1 MSRKLSGWL
10 AVGIALGCLGL
21 FLWGLVGPA
30 GAASDRI
37 VISSNQASST
47 PVPYPDDSAR
57 RESDG
62 ASFPNADPLAP
73 LISFIDS
80 PSATCYLPVPH
91 TNACYIQWQYLN
103 VTASTSQY
111 IISMTLSISNEI
123 RAYYSGFFQT
133 TMYIPGDMQS
143 PGFRVACGLPGASG
157 DPVLGQSYSYK
168 VQARETGGLKAANY
182 GSVFCPSD
190 VVPVVNAQLT
200 GPTNGFIQ
208 KPYNYSVSVPVTTT
222 LPVTYTWTVT
232 GQAPRVISGAVSNQQ
247 SYTWNPP
254 GIKSI
259 SVEVANRAG
268 SIYVTG
274 SVNITEIKLYLPIVR
289 H

>member
-21 FLWGLVGPA
+21 FLWSLVGPA

-37 VISSNQASST
+37 VVSSNQASST
-47 PVPYPDDSAR
+47 PVPYPDDSTR

-111 IISMTLSISNEI
+111 IISMTVSISNEI

-133 TMYIPGDMQS
+133 SMYIPGDMQS
-143 PGFRVACGLPGASG
+143 PGFRVACGEPGSG
-157 DPVLGQSYSYK
+157 GKPEFGMAYPYIVR
-168 VQARETGGLKAANY
+168 ARETGGLKAANY
-182 GSVFCPSD
+182 GTVYCPAD
-190 VVPVVNAQLT
+190 T
-200 GPTNGFIQ
+200 I
-208 KPYNYSVSVPVTTT
+208 
-222 LPVTYTWTVT
+222 
-232 GQAPRVISGAVSNQQ
+232 R
-247 SYTWNPP
+247 
-254 GIKSI
+254 
-259 SVEVANRAG
+259 
-268 SIYVTG
+268 
-274 SVNITEIKLYLPIVR
+274 LYLPIVK

>member
-30 GAASDRI
+30 GAASSLAS
-37 VISSNQASST
+37 VSSSLVQAT
-47 PVPYPDDSAR
+47 QLPYPDDSTR

-62 ASFPNADPLAP
+62 ASFPDVDPSAP

-91 TNACYIQWQYLN
+91 TNTCYIQWQYLN

-111 IISMTLSISNEI
+111 IISTTVSISNGI

-133 TMYIPGDMQS
+133 SMYIPGDMQS
-143 PGFRVACGLPGASG
+143 PGFRVACGVPGSG
-157 DPVLGQSYSYK
+157 GKPDFGKSYPYIIR
-168 VQARETGGLKAANY
+168 ARETGGLKAANY
-182 GSVFCPSD
+182 GTVFCPAD

-200 GPTNGFIQ
+200 GPTNGFVQ
-208 KPYNYSVSVPVTTT
+208 KPYLYSVSVPITTT

-232 GQAPRVISGAVSNQQ
+232 GQAPRIVSGGVNNQQ
-247 SYTWNPP
+247 SYTWNPA

-268 SIYVTG
+268 SIYLSR
-274 SVNITEIKLYLPIVR
+274 SVNIKEIKLYLPIVR